1 MVVLSPR
8 TVYAPGREP
17 PKAEIIQLLEQIMG
31 TSSAP
36 AIVKLTKAA
45 LDLVTP
51 ASENYG
57 GVVLNDPDPAKNGYY
72 YRSAGTWVIGRGFP
86 DTLARVALSGS
97 GTAQTGVVNAGV
109 NPATVEVFFAKVV
122 TENTGAMTLSI
133 SGGAAK
139 PVVNL
144 AGNPLSAGEWTGMVL
159 FYPNDFDQYQLLVD
173 AGAAAAAAQS
183 ATDAGTARAGAE
195 LARDQA
201 QAAASSVSPTEYPS
215 IAAAAAL
222 TPVAAPDF
230 IRTAGYAAAGDG
242 GGALY
247 KKAASEPSHTGKFSI
262 TLSDAVTVVWY
273 EIAET
278 IPNVLMFGATEAD
291 LYTGAQ
297 AALNYLAAVGG
308 GSMRFP
314 GGSYTLG
321 TSLVCPADDATLLLD
336 DNCTIN
342 HNTPD
347 YMALQMQGARGVV
360 RGGISGGFVGPAA
373 WDPVDGSGSLPFA
386 VIKFTGEKGRVERTR
401 IFNIR
406 RVGIQF
412 KDVNNGIVE
421 GCWIEGNQPYPTYP
435 LLLTNLHGIHFDA
448 GSEASWGNY
457 RAINNTIKTVTQG
470 IDLASYGGGG
480 GSSGEAHG
488 CVFTGNTFED
498 IWDHAIYTNYA
509 DGCVIT
515 GNNFSDCHIAVAA
528 SGPRHV
534 ISGNSF
540 VSRGTTTLESHIPGI
555 SLRDPQ
561 YCVVS
566 DNTFFGTTSA
576 NSPVHIDFRVLSA
589 DACFNV
595 CANNTMRIAGGNSTA
610 IRFSYLNDA
619 SRFIYDNIIEGNNI
633 TALGRSSVQGI
644 IQIDGNPANS
654 GVGNTGN
661 IIRGNRISQIGA
673 APAVF
678 LESCVATQID
688 GNTFKL
694 SYGAP
699 SAITLEAV
707 QMSRCSQC
715 VVSSNLY
722 IVGPGQGANITYRGM
737 RETTSASMNEVR
749 NNRSYINT
757 GAAGFSFSEFNPFS
771 GSSKLLAIYGGTGA
785 PGAAVRA
792 GSQYT
797 RYDGGAGTS
806 FYVNEA
812 DGVNWVGK

>member
-1 MVVLSPR
+1 MPIADTINRIYREFKRYTGDGLPDEPSGAPLPIGDPQSGPYSPKKSELR
-8 TVYAPGREP
+8 AAFGSIATDLDAGV
-17 PKAEIIQLLEQIMG
+17 AEAQD
-31 TSSAP
+31 A
-36 AIVKLTKAA
+36 
-45 LDLVTP
+45 
-51 ASENYG
+51 ASEAESARDA
-57 GVVLNDPDPAKNGYY
+57 VLA
-72 YRSAGTWVIGRGFP
+72 
-86 DTLARVALSGS
+86 ALSGVTS
-97 GTAQTGVVNAGV
+97 NK
-109 NPATVEVFFAKVV
+109 ATIAE
-122 TENTGAMTLSI
+122 
-133 SGGAAK
+133 
-139 PVVNL
+139 
-144 AGNPLSAGEWTGMVL
+144 
-159 FYPNDFDQYQLLVD
+159 
-173 AGAAAAAAQS
+173 AAADDPIVDPDYYRVDYYD
-183 ATDAGTARAGAE
+183 TDYVTGSGAKY
-195 LARDQA
+195 RKV
-201 QAAASSVSPTEYPS
+201 SVE
-215 IAAAAAL
+215 
-222 TPVAAPDF
+222 PVHA
-230 IRTAGYAAAGDG
+230 
-242 GGALY
+242 
-247 KKAASEPSHTGKFSI
+247 GKFQNANG
-262 TLSDAVTVVWY
+262 TWY
-273 EIAET
+273 EIAESL
-278 IPNVLMFGATEAD
+278 PNVLMFGATEAD

-308 GSMRFP
+308 GTMRFP
-314 GGSYTLG
+314 GGNYTLG
-321 TSLVCPADDATLLLD
+321 TSLVCSADGVTLLLD
-336 DNCTIN
+336 DDCTIN
-342 HNTPD
+342 HNTPN
-347 YMALQMQGARGVV
+347 YMALQLQGSNNVV
-360 RGGISGGFVGPAA
+360 RGGINGGFVGPAA
-373 WDPVDGSGSLPFA
+373 WDPGDGAATLDYA
-386 VIKFTGEKGRVERTR
+386 VIRFTGQKGRVERTR

-470 IDLASYGGGG
+470 IDLASYGAGG
-480 GSSGEAHG
+480 GSLGEAHG
-488 CVFTGNTFED
+488 CVITGNTFED

-515 GNNFSDCHIAVAA
+515 GNNFSDCHVAVAA

-534 ISGNSF
+534 ITGNSF
-540 VSRGTTTLESHIPGI
+540 VSRGTTSLESHIPGI

-566 DNTFFGTTSA
+566 DNVFFGTTSA

-589 DACFNV
+589 DVCFNV

-633 TALGRSSVQGI
+633 TALGRSSTDGI

-673 APAVF
+673 APAIF
-678 LESCVATQID
+678 LESCVATQVD

-694 SYGAP
+694 SYGSP
-699 SAITLEAV
+699 SAITLEAI
-707 QMSRCSQC
+707 QLSRCSQC

-771 GSSKLLAIYGGTGA
+771 GTSKLLAIYGGTGV

-792 GSQYT
+792 GSQYI